1 MQDAKEEVRSRLDIE
16 DIVGEYVQLKR
27 AGRNLKGLSPFT
39 NEKTPSF
46 IVSPDKNIWHDFS
59 SNKGGDIF
67 SFIMEVE
74 GLDFRAALE
83 FLARKAGVDITVFNN
98 RGDQTTAKAKKQ
110 AIELNTLANK
120 YFQHS
125 LANNKLAYEYVFNKR
140 KISKEI
146 AREFGV
152 GYAPSSGDA
161 LVKFMKSRG
170 IKQEDI
176 KKAGLTNRF
185 GGDMFRKR
193 MTVALMD
200 QMGQI
205 IGFTARTVE
214 DEPNSPK
221 YLNTSQTIIYDKG
234 RHVFGLSQAKESIR
248 KQDFVVIVEG
258 NMDVISSHQAGV
270 TNVVATAGTAMTSM
284 HLKTLSRLTSKI
296 KLAFDNDSAGLAAT
310 ERAIELA
317 KELDIDLFIVSL
329 PEGAKDPDEL
339 IQEDVTLWQNATKSE
354 TPAVDWVISQYQAR
368 ENLKTAIG
376 KRNFINA
383 ALKLIRLIDDAV
395 VLDYY
400 LTKIGEISEIS
411 KTALTDSLKRAN
423 QKSSVPK
430 KSQKNVNIQPSTT
443 KKQQDENQFED
454 NILGLA
460 IINRGLLSL
469 LPDNLSEFMSNEERK
484 QIASFIMKNPNFT
497 DADIEGGLKNIDTYV
512 KIVTLKAEERYLSWS
527 KEEQSHELTQLLHQ
541 LKERKR
547 KQKKI
552 ALTKQLKDAEFLGDE
567 AKAGEIR
574 VALNKFIK
582 ESYGK

>member
-120 YFQHS
+120 YYQHS

-411 KTALTDSLKRAN
+411 KTALTDSLKKAN

>member
-98 RGDQTTAKAKKQ
+98 RGEQTTAKAKKQ

-120 YFQHS
+120 YYQHS

>member
-120 YFQHS
+120 YYQHS

-339 IQEDVTLWQNATKSE
+339 IQEDATLWQNATKSE

-411 KTALTDSLKRAN
+411 KTALTDSLKKAN

>member
-120 YFQHS
+120 YYQHS

-270 TNVVATAGTAMTSM
+270 TNVVATAGTAD
-284 HLKTLSRLTSKI
+284 R
-296 KLAFDNDSAGLAAT
+296 
-310 ERAIELA
+310 
-317 KELDIDLFIVSL
+317 
-329 PEGAKDPDEL
+329 
-339 IQEDVTLWQNATKSE
+339 KS
-354 TPAVDWVISQYQAR
+354 
-368 ENLKTAIG
+368 
-376 KRNFINA
+376 
-383 ALKLIRLIDDAV
+383 V
-395 VLDYY
+395 V
-400 LTKIGEISEIS
+400 
-411 KTALTDSLKRAN
+411 
-423 QKSSVPK
+423 
-430 KSQKNVNIQPSTT
+430 
-443 KKQQDENQFED
+443 
-454 NILGLA
+454 
-460 IINRGLLSL
+460 
-469 LPDNLSEFMSNEERK
+469 
-484 QIASFIMKNPNFT
+484 
-497 DADIEGGLKNIDTYV
+497 
-512 KIVTLKAEERYLSWS
+512 
-527 KEEQSHELTQLLHQ
+527 
-541 LKERKR
+541 
-547 KQKKI
+547 
-552 ALTKQLKDAEFLGDE
+552 
-567 AKAGEIR
+567 
-574 VALNKFIK
+574 
-582 ESYGK
+582 

>member
-98 RGDQTTAKAKKQ
+98 QGDQTTAKAKKQ

-120 YFQHS
+120 YYQHS

-329 PEGAKDPDEL
+329 PKGAKDPDEL

>member
-98 RGDQTTAKAKKQ
+98 RGDQTTAKVKKQ

-120 YFQHS
+120 YYQHS

-339 IQEDVTLWQNATKSE
+339 IQEDATLWQNATKSE

-411 KTALTDSLKRAN
+411 KTALTDSLKKAN

-460 IINRGLLSL
+460 IINRGLLNL

>member
-329 PEGAKDPDEL
+329 PKGAKDPDEL

-411 KTALTDSLKRAN
+411 KTALTDSLKKAN

-460 IINRGLLSL
+460 IINRGLLNL

>member
-98 RGDQTTAKAKKQ
+98 RGDQTTAKVKKQ

-120 YFQHS
+120 YYQHS

-339 IQEDVTLWQNATKSE
+339 IQEDATLWQNATKSE

-411 KTALTDSLKRAN
+411 KTALTDSLKKAN

>member
-120 YFQHS
+120 YYQHS

-329 PEGAKDPDEL
+329 PKGAKDPDEL

-411 KTALTDSLKRAN
+411 KTALTDSLKKAN

-552 ALTKQLKDAEFLGDE
+552 ALTKKLKDAEFLGDE

>member
-120 YFQHS
+120 YYQHS

-329 PEGAKDPDEL
+329 PKGAKDPDEL

-411 KTALTDSLKRAN
+411 KTALTDSLKKAN

-454 NILGLA
+454 NILGLT
-460 IINRGLLSL
+460 IINRGLLNL

>member
-83 FLARKAGVDITVFNN
+83 FLARKAGVDVTVFNN

-161 LVKFMKSRG
+161 LVKFMKNRG

>member
-120 YFQHS
+120 YYQHS

-146 AREFGV
+146 DREFGV

-329 PEGAKDPDEL
+329 PKGAKDPDEL

-430 KSQKNVNIQPSTT
+430 KSQKNVNIQPSTA

>member
-339 IQEDVTLWQNATKSE
+339 IQEDATLWQNATKSE

-411 KTALTDSLKRAN
+411 KTALTDSLKKAN

-460 IINRGLLSL
+460 IINRCLLNL

>member
-120 YFQHS
+120 YYQHS

-460 IINRGLLSL
+460 IINRGLLNL

-497 DADIEGGLKNIDTYV
+497 DADIEGGLKSIDTYV

>member
-329 PEGAKDPDEL
+329 PKGAKDPDEL
-339 IQEDVTLWQNATKSE
+339 IQEDATLWQNATKSE

-411 KTALTDSLKRAN
+411 KTALTDSLKKAN

-460 IINRGLLSL
+460 IINRGLLNL

>member
-120 YFQHS
+120 YYQHS

-329 PEGAKDPDEL
+329 PKGAKDPDEL

-411 KTALTDSLKRAN
+411 KTALTDSLKKAN

-512 KIVTLKAEERYLSWS
+512 KIVTLKAEERYLGWS

>member
-120 YFQHS
+120 YYQHS

-329 PEGAKDPDEL
+329 PKGAKDPDEL

-411 KTALTDSLKRAN
+411 KTALTDSLKKAN

-460 IINRGLLSL
+460 IINRGLLNL